1 MGRRGLTLVELVVV
15 LAIMGTLAALLVPV
29 VFAVMELA
37 DRTVC
42 ANNLRQLGLAV
53 QLYLKDQDGWFFP
66 IRSKGAPRL
75 WYFGLET
82 TDPRASPEGNRVL
95 DRTQGKLYPYLGGA
109 CENVEICPAF
119 SYSGPY
125 KPKYEGKW
133 WTYGINKCLSPDLY
147 ISPHERCRNVTE
159 IKGRYL
165 SRTVVFA
172 DAAQINTF
180 QPPASRYNPLV
191 EEWHYIQPQDFQPA
205 DCAHVQFRHG
215 GKANVLFAD
224 WHVEAFGPAK
234 NSFDRRLPS
243 AMIGYFDPADI
254 LLEPRGPTR

>member
-1 MGRRGLTLVELVVV
+1 MGERGLTLIELLVVI
-15 LAIMGTLAALLVPV
+15 AIIGILSALLLPAISAAFV
-29 VFAVMELA
+29 VA
-37 DRTVC
+37 DQVAC
-42 ANNLRQLGLAV
+42 ASNLRQLGVATS
-53 QLYLKDQDGWFFP
+53 LYLKDHDGWFFP
-66 IRSKGAPRL
+66 IRSKGDPRL

-125 KPKYEGKW
+125 KPKYKGKW

-159 IKGRYL
+159 IKGQDL

-180 QPPASRYNPLV
+180 QPPASRHNPLV

-205 DCAHVQFRHG
+205 DYAHVHFRHAG
-215 GKANVLFAD
+215 RANVLFAD
-224 WHVEAFGPAK
+224 WHVEAVGPAAG
-234 NSFDRRLPS
+234 SFDPRLPE
-243 AMIGYFDPADI
+243 ARIGYFDPAEV
-254 LLEPRGPTR
+254 LFAPGGSP